1 MSSQNVSRQEAVD
14 GGIFMTICAVFMWR
28 LWSITV
34 CYFKHDSPTRERD
47 KAWATLG
54 SELGLGPGEKEE
66 GARVEGDRPCPKRV
80 GTRDVFSFSFLFFF
94 LICKSILS
102 SNSRALN
109 CSNKFV
115 WRNDQHQSFRSQWV
129 VQLCCCSL
137 FHLKSFYYVKI
148 LFEFIKFWNSN
159 VKLPKWIWMKKWPIS
174 KL

>member
-14 GGIFMTICAVFMWR
+14 CGIFMMICDVFMWR

-54 SELGLGPGEKEE
+54 SELGLGLGRQVVPQKSRV
-66 GARVEGDRPCPKRV
+66 ARC
-80 GTRDVFSFSFLFFF
+80 FFFFLSFFF

-137 FHLKSFYYVKI
+137 FHLKSFYYIKI
-148 LFEFIKFWNSN
+148 LFEFI
-159 VKLPKWIWMKKWPIS
+159 
-174 KL
+174 

>member
-14 GGIFMTICAVFMWR
+14 GGIFMMICAVFMWW
-28 LWSITV
+28 LGSITV
-34 CYFKHDSPTRERD
+34 CFFKHDSPTRERD
-47 KAWATLG
+47 KACATLG

-66 GARVEGDRPCPKRV
+66 GARVEGDRLCPKRV
-80 GTRDVFSFSFLFFF
+80 GPRYVFSFFFLFFF

-129 VQLCCCSL
+129 VQLCCSSP

-159 VKLPKWIWMKKWPIS
+159 LKLPKRIRMKKWP
-174 KL
+174 K